1 MNERRTGLI
10 DVAGSR
16 DTRSIG
22 LLYPNS
28 TDGHEE
34 HDTTWR
40 NRLSKPAFE
49 CLCALP
55 KAMLHVG
62 LLFCSGCIDEQGG
75 EINMGTPRPARER
88 FA

>member
-28 TDGHEE
+28 AD
-34 HDTTWR
+34 W
-40 NRLSKPAFE
+40 
-49 CLCALP
+49 ALIQR
-55 KAMLHVG
+55 G
-62 LLFCSGCIDEQGG
+62 GID
-75 EINMGTPRPARER
+75 
-88 FA
+88 